1 MYIVDPSQQIE
12 LIREMT
18 QIRKDME
25 NWMVYYHHPYTNQM
39 WKSFFPKATGKDRGP
54 KLLRHEPLQDD
65 LREYL
70 MVCLKEDVPE
80 NAIGA
85 GIEQSARMEK
95 WPEIIQALEKD
106 YTHYVRSQLKLFLKH
121 MKVEKFRENARELNL
136 DLSEFSLSEKE
147 LKNLSWR
154 SKKLKLKRIF
164 R

>member
-39 WKSFFPKATGKDRGP
+39 WKSFFPKASEKGRGP

-65 LREYL
+65 LGEYL
-70 MVCLKEDVPE
+70 KICLTEEVPE

-85 GIEQSARMEK
+85 GIEQSADMEK
-95 WPEIIQALEKD
+95 WPEIMDALEKD
-106 YTHYVRSQLKLFLKH
+106 YKKYNRSQLRLFLNH
-121 MKVEKFRENARELNL
+121 MKVENYRENAGEL
-136 DLSEFSLSEKE
+136 DLEKLPLPEKE

-154 SKKLKLKRIF
+154 SKKLKFKKLF